1 MVGGKRKSRRGS
13 ERVKMLSSRQV
24 LQLKVVA
31 MPTGDETVEKEG
43 IGEPKEGWKG
53 LMMRGLG

>member
-1 MVGGKRKSRRGS
+1 
-13 ERVKMLSSRQV
+13 MLSSRQV
-24 LQLKVVA
+24 LQPEVVA
-31 MPTGDETVEKEG
+31 MPTGEETVEKEG